1 MIMRVDL
8 MVRGICVGVGLAVMT
23 ASTASAYVTSKERA
37 ILRGQI
43 PSLNRPIVK
52 SSVRPEIEQVTRF
65 RTPEAYVEPKIN
77 LQESITPAIMNKGIV
92 GGHSN
97 HSHKAKKSAKHSK
110 KHAKK

>member
-1 MIMRVDL
+1 MRVDL

-92 GGHSN
+92 GGHS
-97 HSHKAKKSAKHSK
+97 HKAKKSVKHSK
-110 KHAKK
+110 KHSKK